1 MPGIGQGSL
10 ELRYTLTQFRRR
22 AGLLDEQDP
31 GRVVQWSGFDRIAQP
46 EGQHGLDTGQAGPRI
61 PHPLQ
66 QRAQRLVPR
75 ERRAHGV
82 RGPRG
87 GWRTRQVW

>member
-1 MPGIGQGSL
+1 
-10 ELRYTLTQFRRR
+10 
-22 AGLLDEQDP
+22 
-31 GRVVQWSGFDRIAQP
+31 
-46 EGQHGLDTGQAGPRI
+46 LDTGQAGPRI